1 MTLIFQKI
9 QILLFVCMTGT
20 IPQKSFSQ
28 TALDADGPGNTY
40 ELINSI
46 LAPGYNAVENPECVH
61 PEFGRHIAEV
71 WDADLKQYVF
81 EFYMHV
87 TPDNDRCINFDRQRV
102 EIKTYES
109 SPDNLKGVVGETVIY
124 KWKFRV
130 PVGFQPSSSFTH
142 IHQVKAVGGDEG
154 DPIFTLTP
162 RKGTPNKM
170 ELIHNN
176 TTKVATMDLS
186 NFEGTWVEAT
196 ERIKIDPLHGSY
208 TMTIKKVADGSSI
221 LSYTNNDLMTIR
233 PDNSFIRPKWG
244 IYRSLNSPALL
255 RDEAMR
261 FAGFSIAEEK
271 ISASKL
277 HLMQVNNGFQLF
289 PNPASK
295 NVTLEYNL
303 NETTDVQIIINKL
316 DGSSSEMD
324 LNHELQPQGNYQK
337 CIDVSGLKE
346 GIYLVSLSTG
356 TIQQTKKLCIKK

>member
-1 MTLIFQKI
+1 MRFHKI
-9 QILLFVCMTGT
+9 QLLLFASLLSA
-20 IPQKSFSQ
+20 IPLQSFSQ
-28 TALDADGPGNTY
+28 TVLDADGPGNTY
-40 ELINSI
+40 ELINSM

-71 WDADLKQYVF
+71 WDDDLKQYVF

-102 EIKTYES
+102 EIKTYDS
-109 SPDNLKGVVGETVIY
+109 SPEQLKGTTGETVIY
-124 KWKFRV
+124 KWRFRV

-142 IHQVKAVGGDEG
+142 IHQVKAVGGDED

-176 TTKVATMDLS
+176 ATKVAVMDLS
-186 NFEGTWVEAT
+186 NFEGKWVEAT

-208 TMTIKKVADGSSI
+208 SMTIRKVADGTSI
-221 LSYTNNDLMTIR
+221 LSYSNNDLMTIR

-244 IYRSLNSPALL
+244 IYRSLNSPASL
-255 RDEAMR
+255 RNEAMR

-271 ISASKL
+271 ITGTRL
-277 HLMQVNNGFQLF
+277 HQMRANSEFQLF

-303 NETTDVQIIINKL
+303 NKTTDVQIIINKL
-316 DGSSSEMD
+316 NGSSSQMA
-324 LNHELQPQGNYQK
+324 LTHELQPQGNYQK

-356 TIQQTKKLCIKK
+356 IIQQTKKLCIKK